1 MTKLKTVNI
10 KGKEYVEV
18 NTRIKYFRQNF
29 KDWSLTSELV
39 ELTNESVLIKAVIR
53 NPEGRIIASGYAQE
67 EKSSSYINK
76 TSFIENCETSA
87 WGRALGNLGIGIDS
101 SVASYEEVKTA
112 IQKQET
118 QTPKKAKQ
126 GAVLTPNDSER
137 WSKAIEYVFEN
148 SLAKLEEYY
157 TISKQDKER
166 LSIEVWSYMK
176 TLAVEK
182 GVDYV
187 LERKEMSQ
195 EMQKEF
201 IDSIYS
207 DYENEEMDLHYR
219 EQIALEYHNN
229 RGNS

>member
-53 NPEGRIIASGYAQE
+53 NPEGRIIASGYAHE

-137 WSKAIEYVFEN
+137 WSKAVEYAFKN
-148 SLAKLEEYY
+148 GTTKLFSIYELSSEHKKQISEE
-157 TISKQDKER
+157 
-166 LSIEVWSYMK
+166 
-176 TLAVEK
+176 
-182 GVDYV
+182 V
-187 LERKEMSQ
+187 LDRGAEYARRNG
-195 EMQKEF
+195 
-201 IDSIYS
+201 IDSLEGLGFTEADVKVIIEEIYS
-207 DYENEEMDLHYR
+207 AEE
-219 EQIALEYHNN
+219 
-229 RGNS
+229 

>member
-137 WSKAIEYVFEN
+137 WSKAVEYAFKN
-148 SLAKLEEYY
+148 GTTKLFSIYELSSEHKKQISEE
-157 TISKQDKER
+157 
-166 LSIEVWSYMK
+166 
-176 TLAVEK
+176 
-182 GVDYV
+182 V
-187 LERKEMSQ
+187 LDRGAEYARRNG
-195 EMQKEF
+195 
-201 IDSIYS
+201 IDSLEGLGFTEADVKTIIEEIYS
-207 DYENEEMDLHYR
+207 AEE
-219 EQIALEYHNN
+219 
-229 RGNS
+229 

>member
-126 GAVLTPNDSER
+126 GAKVLTPTDTER
-137 WSKAIEYVFEN
+137 WSKAVEYAFKN
-148 SLAKLEEYY
+148 GCNKLFSMYELSSEHKKQISEE
-157 TISKQDKER
+157 
-166 LSIEVWSYMK
+166 
-176 TLAVEK
+176 
-182 GVDYV
+182 V
-187 LERKEMSQ
+187 LDRGAEYARRNG
-195 EMQKEF
+195 
-201 IDSIYS
+201 IDSLEGLGFTEADVKAIIEEIYS
-207 DYENEEMDLHYR
+207 AEE
-219 EQIALEYHNN
+219 
-229 RGNS
+229 

>member
-137 WSKAIEYVFEN
+137 WSKAVEYAFKN
-148 SLAKLEEYY
+148 GTTKLFSIYELSSEHKKQISEE
-157 TISKQDKER
+157 
-166 LSIEVWSYMK
+166 
-176 TLAVEK
+176 
-182 GVDYV
+182 V
-187 LERKEMSQ
+187 LDRGAEYARRNG
-195 EMQKEF
+195 
-201 IDSIYS
+201 IDSLEGLGFTEADVKVIIEEIYS
-207 DYENEEMDLHYR
+207 AEE
-219 EQIALEYHNN
+219 
-229 RGNS
+229 

>member
-67 EKSSSYINK
+67 EKASSYINK

-126 GAVLTPNDSER
+126 GAALTPNDSER
-137 WSKAIEYVFEN
+137 WSKAIQYAFKNGCDKLFSIYELSSEHKKQISEEVLDRGAEYARRN
-148 SLAKLEEYY
+148 
-157 TISKQDKER
+157 
-166 LSIEVWSYMK
+166 
-176 TLAVEK
+176 
-182 GVDYV
+182 G
-187 LERKEMSQ
+187 
-195 EMQKEF
+195 
-201 IDSIYS
+201 IDSLEGLGFTEEDIKAIIEEIYS
-207 DYENEEMDLHYR
+207 ADE
-219 EQIALEYHNN
+219 
-229 RGNS
+229 

>member
-53 NPEGRIIASGYAQE
+53 NPEGRIIASGYAHE
-67 EKSSSYINK
+67 EKASSYINK

-137 WSKAIEYVFEN
+137 WSKAVEYAFKN
-148 SLAKLEEYY
+148 GTTKLFSIYELSSEHKKQISDEVLDRGAEYA
-157 TISKQDKER
+157 R
-166 LSIEVWSYMK
+166 RN
-176 TLAVEK
+176 
-182 GVDYV
+182 G
-187 LERKEMSQ
+187 
-195 EMQKEF
+195 
-201 IDSIYS
+201 IDSLEGLGFTEEDIKAIIEEIYS
-207 DYENEEMDLHYR
+207 AEE
-219 EQIALEYHNN
+219 
-229 RGNS
+229 

>member
-29 KDWSLTSELV
+29 KEWSLTSEII
-39 ELTNESVLIKAVIR
+39 ELTSETVLIKAVIR
-53 NPEGRIIASGYAQE
+53 NPEGRIIASGYAHE
-67 EKSSSYINK
+67 EKASSYINK

-126 GAVLTPNDSER
+126 GAKLTPNDSER
-137 WSKAIEYVFEN
+137 WNKAIQYAFKNGTTKLFSIYELSSEHKKQISEEVLDRGAEYARRN
-148 SLAKLEEYY
+148 
-157 TISKQDKER
+157 
-166 LSIEVWSYMK
+166 
-176 TLAVEK
+176 
-182 GVDYV
+182 G
-187 LERKEMSQ
+187 
-195 EMQKEF
+195 
-201 IDSIYS
+201 IDSLEGLGFTEADVKTIIEEIYS
-207 DYENEEMDLHYR
+207 ADE
-219 EQIALEYHNN
+219 
-229 RGNS
+229 

>member
-18 NTRIKYFRQNF
+18 NTRIKYFRLIF

-53 NPEGRIIASGYAQE
+53 NPEGRIIASGYAHE

-76 TSFIENCETSA
+76 TSYIENCETSA

-137 WSKAIEYVFEN
+137 WSKAVEYAFKN
-148 SLAKLEEYY
+148 GTTKLFSIYELSSEHKKQISEE
-157 TISKQDKER
+157 
-166 LSIEVWSYMK
+166 
-176 TLAVEK
+176 
-182 GVDYV
+182 V
-187 LERKEMSQ
+187 LDRGAEYARRNG
-195 EMQKEF
+195 
-201 IDSIYS
+201 IDSLEGLGFTEADVKTIIEEIYS
-207 DYENEEMDLHYR
+207 ADE
-219 EQIALEYHNN
+219 
-229 RGNS
+229 

>member
-76 TSFIENCETSA
+76 TSYIENCETSA

-137 WSKAIEYVFEN
+137 WSKAADYAFKNGTTKLFSMYVLSDEDKGKMKSEVFSKAVNYAKEN
-148 SLAKLEEYY
+148 
-157 TISKQDKER
+157 
-166 LSIEVWSYMK
+166 
-176 TLAVEK
+176 
-182 GVDYV
+182 GVDA
-187 LERKEMSQ
+187 LEGLGFSENYIKMIIKE
-195 EMQKEF
+195 
-201 IDSIYS
+201 IYS
-207 DYENEEMDLHYR
+207 ADE
-219 EQIALEYHNN
+219 
-229 RGNS
+229 

>member
-10 KGKEYVEV
+10 KGKQYVEV

-53 NPEGRIIASGYAQE
+53 NPEGRIIASGYAHE

-76 TSFIENCETSA
+76 TSYIENCETSA

-126 GAVLTPNDSER
+126 GAVLTPNESER
-137 WSKAIEYVFEN
+137 WSKAVEYAFKN
-148 SLAKLEEYY
+148 GCDKLFSIYELSSEHKKQISEE
-157 TISKQDKER
+157 
-166 LSIEVWSYMK
+166 
-176 TLAVEK
+176 
-182 GVDYV
+182 V
-187 LERKEMSQ
+187 LDRGAEYARRNG
-195 EMQKEF
+195 
-201 IDSIYS
+201 IDSLEGLGFTEEDIKAIIEEIYS
-207 DYENEEMDLHYR
+207 AEE
-219 EQIALEYHNN
+219 
-229 RGNS
+229 

>member
-10 KGKEYVEV
+10 KGKQYVEV

-53 NPEGRIIASGYAQE
+53 NPEGRIIASGYAHE
-67 EKSSSYINK
+67 EKASSYINK

-126 GAVLTPNDSER
+126 GAKVLTPNDSER
-137 WSKAIEYVFEN
+137 WSKAVEYAFKN
-148 SLAKLEEYY
+148 GCDKLFSIYELSSEHKKQISEE
-157 TISKQDKER
+157 
-166 LSIEVWSYMK
+166 
-176 TLAVEK
+176 
-182 GVDYV
+182 V
-187 LERKEMSQ
+187 LDRGAEYARRNG
-195 EMQKEF
+195 
-201 IDSIYS
+201 IDSLEGLGFTEADVKAIIEEIYS
-207 DYENEEMDLHYR
+207 AEE
-219 EQIALEYHNN
+219 
-229 RGNS
+229 

>member
-1 MTKLKTVNI
+1 MTKLKTVVI

-29 KDWSLTSELV
+29 KDWSLTSEII
-39 ELTNESVLIKAVIR
+39 ELTGETVLIKAVIR

-76 TSFIENCETSA
+76 TSYIENCETSA

-137 WSKAIEYVFEN
+137 WSKAVEYAFKN
-148 SLAKLEEYY
+148 GTTKLFSIYELSSEHKKQISEE
-157 TISKQDKER
+157 
-166 LSIEVWSYMK
+166 
-176 TLAVEK
+176 
-182 GVDYV
+182 V
-187 LERKEMSQ
+187 LDRGAEYARRNG
-195 EMQKEF
+195 
-201 IDSIYS
+201 IDSLEGLGFTEADIKAIIEEIYS
-207 DYENEEMDLHYR
+207 AEE
-219 EQIALEYHNN
+219 
-229 RGNS
+229 

>member
-18 NTRIKYFRQNF
+18 NTRIKYFRLIF

-53 NPEGRIIASGYAQE
+53 NPEGRVIATGFAHE

-76 TSFIENCETSA
+76 TSYIENCETSA

-137 WSKAIEYVFEN
+137 WSKAVEYAFKN
-148 SLAKLEEYY
+148 GCDKLFSIYELSSEHKKQISEE
-157 TISKQDKER
+157 
-166 LSIEVWSYMK
+166 
-176 TLAVEK
+176 
-182 GVDYV
+182 V
-187 LERKEMSQ
+187 LDRGAEYARRNG
-195 EMQKEF
+195 
-201 IDSIYS
+201 IDSLEGLGFTEADVKTIIEEIYS
-207 DYENEEMDLHYR
+207 AEE
-219 EQIALEYHNN
+219 
-229 RGNS
+229 

>member
-137 WSKAIEYVFEN
+137 WSKAVEYAFKN
-148 SLAKLEEYY
+148 GCDKLFSIYELSTEHKKQISEE
-157 TISKQDKER
+157 
-166 LSIEVWSYMK
+166 
-176 TLAVEK
+176 
-182 GVDYV
+182 V
-187 LERKEMSQ
+187 LDRGAEYARRNG
-195 EMQKEF
+195 
-201 IDSIYS
+201 IDSLEGLGFTEADVKVIIEEIYS
-207 DYENEEMDLHYR
+207 AEE
-219 EQIALEYHNN
+219 
-229 RGNS
+229 

>member
-10 KGKEYVEV
+10 KGREYVEV

-67 EKSSSYINK
+67 EKASSYINK

-126 GAVLTPNDSER
+126 GAKVLTPNDSER
-137 WSKAIEYVFEN
+137 WSKAVEYAFKN
-148 SLAKLEEYY
+148 GTTKLFSIYELSSEHKKQISEE
-157 TISKQDKER
+157 
-166 LSIEVWSYMK
+166 
-176 TLAVEK
+176 
-182 GVDYV
+182 V
-187 LERKEMSQ
+187 LDRGAEYARRNG
-195 EMQKEF
+195 
-201 IDSIYS
+201 IDSLEGLGFTEADIKTIIEEIYS
-207 DYENEEMDLHYR
+207 AEE
-219 EQIALEYHNN
+219 
-229 RGNS
+229 

>member
-18 NTRIKYFRQNF
+18 NTRIKYFRLIF

-53 NPEGRIIASGYAQE
+53 NPEGRIIASGYAHE

-76 TSFIENCETSA
+76 TSYIENCETSA

-126 GAVLTPNDSER
+126 GAVLTPTDSER
-137 WSKAIEYVFEN
+137 WSKAVEYAFKN
-148 SLAKLEEYY
+148 GCDKLFSIYELSSEHKKQISEE
-157 TISKQDKER
+157 
-166 LSIEVWSYMK
+166 
-176 TLAVEK
+176 
-182 GVDYV
+182 V
-187 LERKEMSQ
+187 LDRGAEYARRNG
-195 EMQKEF
+195 
-201 IDSIYS
+201 IDSLEGLGFTEADVKTIIEEIYS
-207 DYENEEMDLHYR
+207 AEE
-219 EQIALEYHNN
+219 
-229 RGNS
+229 

>member
-18 NTRIKYFRQNF
+18 NTRIKYFRLIF

-53 NPEGRIIASGYAQE
+53 NPEGRVIATGFAHE

-76 TSFIENCETSA
+76 TSYIENCETSA

-112 IQKQET
+112 IEKQGT

-137 WSKAIEYVFEN
+137 WSKAIQYAFKNGCDKLFSIYELSSEHKKQISEEVLDRGAEYARRN
-148 SLAKLEEYY
+148 
-157 TISKQDKER
+157 
-166 LSIEVWSYMK
+166 
-176 TLAVEK
+176 
-182 GVDYV
+182 G
-187 LERKEMSQ
+187 
-195 EMQKEF
+195 
-201 IDSIYS
+201 IDSLEGLGFTEADVKAIIEEIYS
-207 DYENEEMDLHYR
+207 AEE
-219 EQIALEYHNN
+219 
-229 RGNS
+229 

>member
-39 ELTNESVLIKAVIR
+39 ELTNESVLIKAVIK

-76 TSFIENCETSA
+76 TSYIENCETSA

-101 SVASYEEVKTA
+101 SVASYEEVRTA
-112 IQKQET
+112 IEKQET

-126 GAVLTPNDSER
+126 GAKVLTPNESER
-137 WSKAIEYVFEN
+137 WSKAVEYAFKN
-148 SLAKLEEYY
+148 GCLKLFSMYELSSEHKKQISDEVLDRGAEYA
-157 TISKQDKER
+157 R
-166 LSIEVWSYMK
+166 RN
-176 TLAVEK
+176 
-182 GVDYV
+182 G
-187 LERKEMSQ
+187 
-195 EMQKEF
+195 
-201 IDSIYS
+201 IDSLEGLGFTEADVKAIIEDIYS
-207 DYENEEMDLHYR
+207 ADE
-219 EQIALEYHNN
+219 
-229 RGNS
+229 